1 MDEIYFSMAEASK
14 TCPDLTETTG
24 LAGEVP
30 LKAQNMSLRV
40 FLRVRPRRVALT
52 GAPPPRGRIF
62 TFTFFYGKFIG

>member
-30 LKAQNMSLRV
+30 LKAQNMKVCGYKARRCASRV
-40 FLRVRPRRVALT
+40 KNFRNISPQI
-52 GAPPPRGRIF
+52 PSNRGE
-62 TFTFFYGKFIG
+62 

>member
-30 LKAQNMSLRV
+30 LKAQNMKV
-40 FLRVRPRRVALT
+40 CGYKAVCVPRRLSPKKYKKKSTKAL
-52 GAPPPRGRIF
+52 
-62 TFTFFYGKFIG
+62 